1 MDLPG
6 YWIALGE
13 HAETNTPL
21 DTSAPRPDGTAVVAF
36 TAINPLGVQNSYFEA
51 ISPPAY
57 SLAYLRIGRNVAAD
71 AARLATDLL
80 ARLWSDG
87 TLTRWT
93 ALPNFLAIAFAF
105 SFRTNISWSH

>member
-1 MDLPG
+1 MP
-6 YWIALGE
+6 
-13 HAETNTPL
+13 ETNTPL
-21 DTSAPRPDGTAVVAF
+21 DTSTPRRDGADVIAF
-36 TAINPLGVQNSYFEA
+36 EAINPLGVQNWYFEA

-57 SLAYLRIGRNVAAD
+57 SLVYLRIGASVTAG
-71 AARLATDLL
+71 AARLTTDPL

-105 SFRTNISWSH
+105 SFRTSISWSH

>member
-1 MDLPG
+1 MP
-6 YWIALGE
+6 
-13 HAETNTPL
+13 ETNTPL
-21 DTSAPRPDGTAVVAF
+21 DTPTSRPDDADVVAF
-36 TAINPLGVQNSYFEA
+36 TAINPLGVQDVYFEA

-57 SLAYLRIGRNVAAD
+57 SLAYLRIGASVAAD
-71 AARLATDLL
+71 TARLATDLL

-105 SFRTNISWSH
+105 SFRTSISWSH

>member
-1 MDLPG
+1 MP
-6 YWIALGE
+6 
-13 HAETNTPL
+13 ETNTPL
-21 DTSAPRPDGTAVVAF
+21 DTSTPRLGGADVVAF
-36 TAINPLGVQNSYFEA
+36 TAINPLGVQDWYFEA

-57 SLAYLRIGRNVAAD
+57 SLARLRIGLVVTAD

-105 SFRTNISWSH
+105 SFRTSIAWSH

>member
-1 MDLPG
+1 MP
-6 YWIALGE
+6 
-13 HAETNTPL
+13 ETNTPL
-21 DTSAPRPDGTAVVAF
+21 DTSTPRRDGADVVAF
-36 TAINPLGVQNSYFEA
+36 TAINPLGVQNWYFEA

-57 SLAYLRIGRNVAAD
+57 PLAYLRIDIVVAAD

-93 ALPNFLAIAFAF
+93 TLPNFLAIAFCL
-105 SFRTNISWSH
+105 SFRTSIAWSH